1 MKFINPKDNCLVM
14 FHSSPVL
21 ITIRILM
28 SSFNAIPLITDA
40 ARRRLVFLP
49 ISLVVQSST

>member
-1 MKFINPKDNCLVM
+1 
-14 FHSSPVL
+14 
-21 ITIRILM
+21 M

-49 ISLVVQSST
+49 ISLIVQSTIFTKTKIQTANYNRKT